1 MILRQQDRLTV
12 CRRRCVTGMVVI
24 CAAVWLCG
32 ISTQA
37 WAEDPPKGDG
47 GGGGPPPA
55 LVRVGRVESQNLQ
68 ARWDAI
74 GQLREIQRAVVAA
87 EQPGRVMEMIVQEG
101 DAVTAGQTVLAKID
115 DVWAKLALDT
125 AQAMLTQAQA
135 SVAEGRAQLDQA
147 KRDRKYLDD
156 LLVSGSA
163 KPKEV
168 EDAHTTEQAE
178 SARLERAQADL
189 MAAQAELHLRQK
201 ELERLT
207 VVAPFDGV
215 VVAKMTEV
223 GQWVDQGD
231 PIAEVIS
238 RGQIDAVIDVPEAMI
253 NNISVGGNVEL
264 LIEPLSLTVVGTVV
278 AVNPSGSSS
287 ARTFP
292 VKVRLA
298 DQDGKLKPGM
308 SVTAKVPMGQHV
320 DVLTVPNNAVNQS
333 ASGAVVWV
341 DVNGAAMP
349 VAVKVL
355 FSEGD
360 RYAVEP
366 IQADGGPMGARL
378 AQQMRVVVEGAER
391 LFPGRPLMIPDQ
403 PLKPLESGSP
413 G

>member
-1 MILRQQDRLTV
+1 MSKLGRSMLLQKTRLV
-12 CRRRCVTGMVVI
+12 AGRRWRITGVMAL
-24 CAAVWLCG
+24 CTTVWLCG
-32 ISTQA
+32 VGAQV
-37 WAEDPPKGDG
+37 WAEDQKKDDGNGG

-55 LVRVGRVESQNLQ
+55 LVRVGRVESRNLQ

-74 GQLREIQRAVVAA
+74 GQLKEIQRAIVAA

-115 DVWAKLALDT
+115 DVWAKLAL
-125 AQAMLTQAQA
+125 ASAKAMLTQAQA
-135 SVAEGRAQLDQA
+135 SVAEARAQLDQA
-147 KRDRKYLDD
+147 QRDRKYLDE

-168 EDAHTTEQAE
+168 QDAHTTEQTE

-189 MAAQAELHLRQK
+189 IAAQAELHLRQK

-231 PIAEVIS
+231 AIAEVIS
-238 RGQIDAVIDVPEAMI
+238 RGRIDAVIDVPEAMI
-253 NNISVGGNVEL
+253 NNISVGGDVEL
-264 LIEPLSLTVVGTVV
+264 FIEPMSLTVMGQVV
-278 AVNPSGSSS
+278 AINPSGSSS

-308 SVTAKVPMGQHV
+308 SVTARVPMGQHV
-320 DVLTVPNNAVNQS
+320 DVLTVPSDAVNQS

-341 DVNGAAMP
+341 EVNGVAMP
-349 VAVKVL
+349 VAG
-355 FSEGD
+355 EG
-360 RYAVEP
+360 
-366 IQADGGPMGARL
+366 
-378 AQQMRVVVEGAER
+378 VV
-391 LFPGRPLMIPDQ
+391 
-403 PLKPLESGSP
+403 
-413 G
+413 

>member
-1 MILRQQDRLTV
+1 MLLHETRLIPDR
-12 CRRRCVTGMVVI
+12 RWRVTGVMMLY
-24 CAAVWLCG
+24 AAVWLGG
-32 ISTQA
+32 IGVPA
-37 WAEDPPKGDG
+37 RAEDHPGDG
-47 GGGGPPPA
+47 DGHAGPPPA
-55 LVRVGRVESQNLQ
+55 LVRVGTVESRHLQ

-74 GQLREIQRAVVAA
+74 GQLQEIQRAVVAA
-87 EQPGRVMEMIVQEG
+87 EQPGRVMQMAVQEG
-101 DAVTAGQTVLAKID
+101 DAITAGQTVLAKID
-115 DVWAKLALDT
+115 DIWAQLALDS
-125 AQAMLTQAQA
+125 AKAMLTQAQA
-135 SVAEGRAQLDQA
+135 SVAEARAQLDQA
-147 KRDRKYLDD
+147 QRDRKYLDD

-168 EDAHTTEQAE
+168 QDAHTTEKAE
-178 SARLERAQADL
+178 EARLQRAQADL
-189 MAAQAELHLRQK
+189 MAAQAELNRRQK

-207 VVAPFDGV
+207 VIAPFDGT

-231 PIAEVIS
+231 AVVEVIS

-264 LIEPLSLTVVGTVV
+264 FIEPMSLTVMGQVV
-278 AVNPSGSSS
+278 AINPSGSSS

-320 DVLTVPNNAVNQS
+320 DVLTVPSDAVNQS

-341 DVNGAAMP
+341 EMNGAAMP
-349 VAVKVL
+349 VAVEVL
-355 FSEGD
+355 FSDGD
-360 RYAVEP
+360 RYAVRP
-366 IQADGGPMGARL
+366 IQTDGGPMGAPL
-378 AQQMRVVVEGAER
+378 AGQMRVVVEGAER
-391 LFPGRPLMIPDQ
+391 LFPGRPLQIPDQ
-403 PLKPLESGSP
+403 PLEPLEQAGP